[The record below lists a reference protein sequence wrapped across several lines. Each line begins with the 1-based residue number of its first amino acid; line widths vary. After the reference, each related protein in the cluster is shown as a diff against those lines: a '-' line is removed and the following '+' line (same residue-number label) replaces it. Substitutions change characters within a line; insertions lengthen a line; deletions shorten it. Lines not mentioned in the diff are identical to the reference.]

1 MTVTAKEIIKDRFWI
16 VENNGEKIATLSVND
31 NKFLLADSRGTR
43 FYNDK
48 QVMQKEIGMPIS
60 WHNLSITEIPKFEVY
75 NYPTSCAPYNVLYDV
90 KKSLPLFTKSIKSK
104 SLYCAGYYIIHF
116 DKGWVKSFCPKL
128 ITLEKYDFRGPF
140 KNRIEMKDALGKA
153 NAK

>member
-90 KKSLPLFTKSIKSK
+90 KKKFTFVYQK
-104 SLYCAGYYIIHF
+104 H
-116 DKGWVKSFCPKL
+116 
-128 ITLEKYDFRGPF
+128 
-140 KNRIEMKDALGKA
+140 
-153 NAK
+153 